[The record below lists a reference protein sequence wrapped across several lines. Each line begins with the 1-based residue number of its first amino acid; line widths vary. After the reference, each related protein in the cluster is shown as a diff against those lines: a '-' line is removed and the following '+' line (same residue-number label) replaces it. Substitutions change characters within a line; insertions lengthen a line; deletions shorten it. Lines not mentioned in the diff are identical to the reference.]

1 MNLEHDIDKVMKV
14 IKSCS
19 TFEHLLAADNLVT
32 IAARKYP
39 DRAVELF
46 FSEHLKHQFNK
57 IVYGYRDT
65 NIN

>member
-1 MNLEHDIDKVMKV
+1 MNIEQDIDKVMRV

-19 TFEHLLAADNLVT
+19 TFEQLLSANNLVT
-32 IAARKYP
+32 IAARRYP
-39 DRAVELF
+39 EKEVELF
-46 FSEHLKHQFNK
+46 FNEHLKYQFNK